1 MPRGVGLS
9 RRLLGSLLWVA
20 LLIGCGPGAAAPD
33 GASEPVGLQ
42 QLASVIDLAKL
53 PMIDGA
59 TSDQLQATSLQ
70 CKAPVPVREA
80 ADFYVKK
87 LATMGWRPSQEPG
100 GNTVTDGYAAVSLMK
115 DGYLLSLSVMPGD
128 TPKDS
133 RVMLENHGNLD
144 TRTLPRVEKAEDV
157 FGSQITTIYFTPAK
171 VAETSDVLRRVL
183 TAAGWQEYDLAHSQ
197 KADNPDFCAM
207 TFRKKACSLSVA
219 VSNAPAKPGRTSV
232 QYAVS
237 AFAHEMPAPADAR
250 HVEVQDRQWYL
261 TCEIPRDL
269 AAVAEYYRA
278 AMPDV
283 GFKGK
288 PHETP
293 IDKNLTM
300 SFRSE
305 THDVVLVELKPLD
318 ERSTQV
324 TLRGFSAATIA
335 EAEKPQSS
343 PATPQAAPTVKQL
356 EKQLPDEI
364 EATIDKAV
372 DDAMSGNIKSES
384 DANMPDVQEA
394 VRQALDQAGKASNN
408 DAEGN
413 DRIQP

>member
-1 MPRGVGLS
+1 MSGRVVFLRGLF
-9 RRLLGSLLWVA
+9 GSLLWAA
-20 LLIGCGPGAAAPD
+20 LLTGCGPGSAAPG
-33 GASEPVGLQ
+33 GATEPVGLQ
-42 QLASVIDLAKL
+42 QLASVIDLTKL
-53 PMIDGA
+53 PTIDGA

-70 CKAPVPVREA
+70 CKAPVSVREA
-80 ADFYVKK
+80 ADFYLKK
-87 LATMGWRPSQEPG
+87 LTAMGWQPSREPG
-100 GNTVTDGYAAVSLMK
+100 GNTVSDSYAAVSLTK
-115 DGYLLSLSVMPGD
+115 GGYLLSLSVMPGD

-133 RVMLENHGNLD
+133 RVVLENHGNLD

-171 VAETSDVLRRVL
+171 VAETSDTLRRIL

-197 KADNPDFCAM
+197 KADNPDFCSM
-207 TFRKKACSLSVA
+207 TFRKKACNLTVA
-219 VSNAPAKPGRTSV
+219 VSTAPAKPDKTSV

-237 AFAHEMPAPADAR
+237 TFSHEMPTPADAR

-261 TCEIPRDL
+261 ACEVPRDL

-288 PHETP
+288 PYETP

-305 THDVVLVELKPLD
+305 EGDVVVVDLKPLD
-318 ERSTQV
+318 ERSTQA

-335 EAEKPQSS
+335 EAEKLRST
-343 PATPQAAPTVKQL
+343 PAKPETAPTVKQL
-356 EKQLPDEI
+356 EKELPGEM
-364 EATIDKAV
+364 EATIDKAI
-372 DDAMSGNIKSES
+372 DDAMSGSTGFGNNANVS
-384 DANMPDVQEA
+384 DIQET
-394 VRQALDQAGKASNN
+394 VRQALEQAGKASND
-408 DAEGN
+408 DAKAS
-413 DRIQP
+413 DPPQP